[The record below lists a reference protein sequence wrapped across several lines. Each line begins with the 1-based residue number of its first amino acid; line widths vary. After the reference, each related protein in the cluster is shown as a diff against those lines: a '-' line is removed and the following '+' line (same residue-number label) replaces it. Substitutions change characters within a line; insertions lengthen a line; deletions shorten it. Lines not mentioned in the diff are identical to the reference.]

1 MARSSDSS
9 VAGSSAESESASDA
23 ESERASEGA
32 DAMPEMLYNA
42 ARDGRVWCVQVDH
55 PDHLIVAQ
63 RAYRR
68 APGAI
73 VTKASRPIIV
83 GNCIGKNLAM
93 IEIKI
98 IFTLLFQR
106 FNLSLV
112 PGQHIAANAITR
124 LPKNGIKFRI
134 KRRTEAMALPLD
146 EQELKAEAAL
156 RQRAVL
162 KPLGMI

>member
-1 MARSSDSS
+1 
-9 VAGSSAESESASDA
+9 
-23 ESERASEGA
+23 
-32 DAMPEMLYNA
+32 MPEMLYNA

>member
-1 MARSSDSS
+1 MNKKDVRF
-9 VAGSSAESESASDA
+9 VGRQFVSE
-23 ESERASEGA
+23 
-32 DAMPEMLYNA
+32 DAMSEPLYNA
-42 ARDGRVWCVQVDH
+42 CRDGRVWCVQVNH

-73 VTKASRPIIV
+73 VTKASQPIIV

-93 IEIKI
+93 MEIKI

-106 FNLSLV
+106 FHLTLV

-124 LPKNGIKFRI
+124 LPKNGMRFRI
-134 KRRTEAMALPLD
+134 KNRTEARAQPLD
-146 EQELKAEAAL
+146 GELKEEAAL